1 MENTLEKTVL
11 QGDTWRP
18 TMAANQVDLFRK
30 QLFEEVPEYI
40 YKYKGYLP
48 IGVLGMIDDLVG
60 VSESGLKATQLN
72 AYINVKTAEKIQFG
86 PN

>member
-1 MENTLEKTVL
+1 
-11 QGDTWRP
+11 
-18 TMAANQVDLFRK
+18 
-30 QLFEEVPEYI
+30 
-40 YKYKGYLP
+40 
-48 IGVLGMIDDLVG
+48 MIDDLVG